1 MFSRLFIRNPVFTT
15 VIALITL
22 LLGGLTLYHLPVEL
36 YPDITPPTVVVGAS
50 YPGADAKTIA
60 DTVGSPIEQSVNGI
74 QDMLYMSS
82 KSSDNGSYT
91 LTVTFALGTDVDVAT
106 VLLQNLV
113 NNALPTLPAAVQR
126 QGVTVTKSSSS
137 ILQFI
142 CLRSPG
148 NLYDNLYLSNYA
160 SLQLVNVL
168 ARVSGVGQVTIMGAS
183 NYSMRVWLDLDKMN
197 ALGMGIDE
205 VNAAIAR
212 QNVQVAAGRIGGRP
226 SSDRQQFQFTVLT
239 QGLLDTPEA
248 FGDIIVRTGGPGRDD
263 AIRGNAARPAGVDG
277 RIVRIRDIARVELGA
292 ESYDLIARA
301 HDADAAMIAIYQQ
314 PGANAL
320 DTARAVNAA
329 MAELE
334 KDFPPGMTWSVPF
347 DATTFVSTAV
357 HQVYGTFFK
366 ATLLV
371 MLVVFVFLQN
381 VRAIIGPAIV
391 IPVTL
396 MGAFLFMGLMGFS
409 VNIITLF
416 ALVLAIGL
424 VVDDAIIV
432 VEATIRHLEKG
443 LSPQDAA
450 IRGMEDLFLSIIAV
464 TLVFASVFLP
474 AAFLGGITGQI
485 YRQFALV
492 IGGTAI
498 LSALFAVT
506 LNPTECAIWLK
517 PARPGGGRENLFF
530 RLFNRGYDALKRGVM
545 GIVSL
550 TLRAPVPAAGTYLL
564 ISGLAVW
571 GYMTLPKGFMPNED
585 QGYVMVSAQLPD
597 AAALPRTQAYMVQ
610 LERAIAGVPG
620 IRDWVVVGGTSLL
633 TGNTIPNAVT
643 AFVIFEDWSKRP
655 GISEADIIGG
665 LDRAFADLPEGR
677 TLVVPPPPIMGIGNA
692 GGFDMMVEDRK
703 NLGADALEEAVR
715 LMEQAAAERPGLR
728 GVMSLYSADTPQLY
742 VDLDRTRAMSHGLDL
757 SSVFTTLQTAL
768 GGSYINNF
776 SKFNHNYEVRVQ
788 AEERFRSRPESIA
801 ALRIVNGNGESVP
814 LGTVAEVR
822 PIVGPSLVTRYNLYS
837 SASLQGSPAPGT
849 STGTAMAIMESL
861 AQRVLPDGF
870 GYEWTTMAFQEQS
883 ASGQTGVI
891 VGLAVVLVY
900 FILSALYANW
910 ILPLAVLLV
919 IPLAVSGTVGA
930 IALRGMDVNVYVQ
943 IGLLLL
949 IAMSSKNA
957 LILVQFARRYHEEGQ
972 SVKEAALSAAQV
984 RFRPILM
991 SSLAFAVGAVPL
1003 LWATGAGAASQRCL
1017 GTAIFGGMVATA
1029 LLTVLYAPFFFTV
1042 FTRLSERFSRNG
1054 DAGPASGQP
1063 PEAAPTGK
1071 TVPEKD

>member
-22 LLGGLTLYHLPVEL
+22 LLGGITLYHLPVEL
-36 YPDITPPTVVVGAS
+36 YPDITPPTVVVSAF

-82 KSSDNGSYT
+82 KSADNGSYT
-91 LTVTFALGTDVDVAT
+91 LTVTFALGTDIDVAT

-113 NNALPTLPAAVQR
+113 NNALPTLPAAVQQ

-137 ILQFI
+137 ILQFV
-142 CLRSPG
+142 CLQSPD
-148 NLYDNLYLSNYA
+148 NAYDNLYLSNYA

-168 ARVSGVGQVTIMGAS
+168 ARVPGVGQVTIMGAS
-183 NYSMRVWLDLDKMN
+183 NYAMRVWLDLDRMN
-197 ALGMGIDE
+197 ALGVSIDE
-205 VNAAIAR
+205 VNGAIAK
-212 QNVQVAAGRIGGRP
+212 QNVQVAAGRIGGQP

-248 FGDIIVRTGGPGRDD
+248 FGNIIVRTGGSGAGNAP
-263 AIRGNAARPAGVDG
+263 RGNAAGSADGVDG

-320 DTARAVNAA
+320 DTAKAVNQVMTSLAR
-329 MAELE
+329 
-334 KDFPPGMTWSVPF
+334 DFPPGMTWNVPF
-347 DATTFVSTAV
+347 DTTTFVSTAV

-381 VRAIIGPAIV
+381 VRAVIGPAIV

-432 VEATIRHLEKG
+432 VEGTIRHLEKG

-474 AAFLGGITGQI
+474 ASFLGGITGQI

-492 IGGTAI
+492 IGCTAI

-517 PARPGGGRENLFF
+517 PAGPGDGGKNLVF
-530 RLFNRGYDALKRGVM
+530 RVFNRGYDALKRGVM
-545 GIVSL
+545 AVVSL
-550 TLRAPVPAAGTYLL
+550 TLRAPALAVATYLL

-571 GYMTLPKGFMPNED
+571 GYTALPKGFMPNED

-597 AAALPRTQAYMVQ
+597 AAALPRTQAYMAQ
-610 LERAIAGVPG
+610 LEKAIASVPG

-655 GISEADIIGG
+655 DISEADIIGG
-665 LDRAFADLPEGR
+665 LNRAFAALPEGQ

-715 LMEQAAAERPGLR
+715 LMEQAAAQRPELS
-728 GVMSLYSADTPQLY
+728 GVLSPYSADTPQLY
-742 VDLDRTRAMSHGLDL
+742 VALDRTRAMSRGLDL
-757 SSVFTTLQTAL
+757 SSVFTALQTAL

-776 SKFNHNYEVRVQ
+776 SKFNQNYEVRVQ
-788 AEERFRSRPESIA
+788 AEERFRSSPESIA
-801 ALRIVNGNGESVP
+801 ALRVVNGNGEGVP

-883 ASGQTGVI
+883 ASGQTGVL

-900 FILSALYANW
+900 LILAALYADW
-910 ILPLAVLLV
+910 ILPFSVLLV

-972 SVKEAALSAAQV
+972 SVRDAALSAARV

-1003 LWATGAGAASQRCL
+1003 LWATGAGAASQRYL

-1042 FTRLSERFSRNG
+1042 FTGLSERLRRNTDSG
-1054 DAGPASGQP
+1054 SASGQR
-1063 PEAAPTGK
+1063 
-1071 TVPEKD
+1071 D

>member
-22 LLGGLTLYHLPVEL
+22 LLGGITLYHLPVEL
-36 YPDITPPTVVVGAS
+36 YPDITPPTVVVSAF

-82 KSSDNGSYT
+82 KSADNGSYT
-91 LTVTFALGTDVDVAT
+91 LTVTFALGTDIDVAT

-113 NNALPTLPAAVQR
+113 NNALPTLPAAVQQ

-137 ILQFI
+137 ILQFV
-142 CLRSPG
+142 CLQSPD
-148 NLYDNLYLSNYA
+148 NAYDNLYLSNYA

-168 ARVSGVGQVTIMGAS
+168 ARVPGVGQVTIMGAS
-183 NYSMRVWLDLDKMN
+183 NYAMRVWLDLDRMN
-197 ALGMGIDE
+197 ALGVSIDE
-205 VNAAIAR
+205 VNGAIAK
-212 QNVQVAAGRIGGRP
+212 QNVQVAAGRIGGQP

-248 FGDIIVRTGGPGRDD
+248 FGNIIVRTGGSGAGNAP
-263 AIRGNAARPAGVDG
+263 RGNAAGSADGVDG

-320 DTARAVNAA
+320 DTAKAVNQVMTSLAR
-329 MAELE
+329 
-334 KDFPPGMTWSVPF
+334 DFPPGMTWNVPF
-347 DATTFVSTAV
+347 DTTTFVSTAV

-381 VRAIIGPAIV
+381 VRAVIGPAIV

-432 VEATIRHLEKG
+432 VEGTIRHLEKG

-474 AAFLGGITGQI
+474 ASFLGGITGQI

-492 IGGTAI
+492 IGCTAI

-517 PARPGGGRENLFF
+517 PAGPGDGGKNLVF
-530 RLFNRGYDALKRGVM
+530 RVFNRGYDALKRGVM
-545 GIVSL
+545 AVVSL
-550 TLRAPVPAAGTYLL
+550 TLRAPALAVATYLL

-571 GYMTLPKGFMPNED
+571 GYMALPKGFMPNED

-597 AAALPRTQAYMVQ
+597 AAALPRTQAYMAQ
-610 LERAIAGVPG
+610 LEKAIASVPG

-655 GISEADIIGG
+655 DISEADIIGG
-665 LDRAFADLPEGR
+665 LNRAFAALPEGQ

-715 LMEQAAAERPGLR
+715 LMEQAAAQRPELS
-728 GVMSLYSADTPQLY
+728 GVLSLYSADTPQLY
-742 VDLDRTRAMSHGLDL
+742 VALDRTRAMSRGLDL
-757 SSVFTTLQTAL
+757 SSVFTALQTAL

-776 SKFNHNYEVRVQ
+776 SKFNQNYEVRVQ
-788 AEERFRSRPESIA
+788 AEERFRSSPESIA
-801 ALRIVNGNGESVP
+801 ALRVVNGNGEGVP

-883 ASGQTGVI
+883 ASGQTGVL

-900 FILSALYANW
+900 LILAALYADW
-910 ILPLAVLLV
+910 ILPFSVLLV

-972 SVKEAALSAAQV
+972 SVRDAALSAARV

-1003 LWATGAGAASQRCL
+1003 LWATGAGAASQRYL

-1042 FTRLSERFSRNG
+1042 FTGLSERLRRNTDSG
-1054 DAGPASGQP
+1054 SASGQR
-1063 PEAAPTGK
+1063 
-1071 TVPEKD
+1071 D

>member
-22 LLGGLTLYHLPVEL
+22 LLGGITLYHLPVEL
-36 YPDITPPTVVVGAS
+36 YPDITPPTVVVSAF

-82 KSSDNGSYT
+82 KSADNGSYT
-91 LTVTFALGTDVDVAT
+91 LTVTFALGTDIDVAT

-113 NNALPTLPAAVQR
+113 NNALPTLPAAVQQ

-137 ILQFI
+137 ILQFV
-142 CLRSPG
+142 CLQSPD
-148 NLYDNLYLSNYA
+148 NAYNNLYLSNYA

-168 ARVSGVGQVTIMGAS
+168 ARVPGVGQVTIMGAS
-183 NYSMRVWLDLDKMN
+183 NYAMRVWLDLDRMN
-197 ALGMGIDE
+197 ALGVSIDE
-205 VNAAIAR
+205 VNGAIAK
-212 QNVQVAAGRIGGRP
+212 QTVQVAAGRIGGQP

-248 FGDIIVRTGGPGRDD
+248 FGNIIVRTGGSGAGNAP
-263 AIRGNAARPAGVDG
+263 RGNAAGSADGVDG

-320 DTARAVNAA
+320 DTAKAVNQVMTSLAR
-329 MAELE
+329 
-334 KDFPPGMTWSVPF
+334 DFPPGMTWNVPF
-347 DATTFVSTAV
+347 DTTTFVSTAV

-381 VRAIIGPAIV
+381 VRAVIGPAIV

-432 VEATIRHLEKG
+432 VEGTIRHLEKG

-474 AAFLGGITGQI
+474 ASFLGGITGQI

-492 IGGTAI
+492 IGCTAI

-517 PARPGGGRENLFF
+517 PAGPGDGGKNLVF
-530 RLFNRGYDALKRGVM
+530 RVFNRGYDALKRGVM
-545 GIVSL
+545 AVVSL
-550 TLRAPVPAAGTYLL
+550 TLRAPALAVATYLL

-571 GYMTLPKGFMPNED
+571 GYTALPKGFMPNED

-597 AAALPRTQAYMVQ
+597 AAALPRTQAYMAQ
-610 LERAIAGVPG
+610 LEKAIASVPG

-655 GISEADIIGG
+655 DISEADIIGG
-665 LDRAFADLPEGR
+665 LNQAFAALPEGQ

-715 LMEQAAAERPGLR
+715 LMEQAAAQRPELS
-728 GVMSLYSADTPQLY
+728 GVLSLYSADTPQLY
-742 VDLDRTRAMSHGLDL
+742 VALDRTRAMSRGLDL
-757 SSVFTTLQTAL
+757 SSVFTALQTAL

-776 SKFNHNYEVRVQ
+776 SKFNQNYEVRVQ
-788 AEERFRSRPESIA
+788 AEERFRSSPESIA
-801 ALRIVNGNGESVP
+801 ALRVVNGNGEGVP

-883 ASGQTGVI
+883 ASGQTGVL

-900 FILSALYANW
+900 LILAALYADW
-910 ILPLAVLLV
+910 ILPFSVLLV

-972 SVKEAALSAAQV
+972 SVRDAALSAARV

-1003 LWATGAGAASQRCL
+1003 LWATGAGAASQRYL

-1042 FTRLSERFSRNG
+1042 FTGLSERLRRNTDSG
-1054 DAGPASGQP
+1054 SASGQR
-1063 PEAAPTGK
+1063 
-1071 TVPEKD
+1071 D

>member
-22 LLGGLTLYHLPVEL
+22 LLGGITLYHLPVEL
-36 YPDITPPTVVVGAS
+36 YPDITPPTVVVSAF

-82 KSSDNGSYT
+82 KSADNGSYT
-91 LTVTFALGTDVDVAT
+91 LTVTFALGTDIDVAT

-113 NNALPTLPAAVQR
+113 NNALPTLPAAVQQ

-137 ILQFI
+137 ILQFV
-142 CLRSPG
+142 CLQSPD
-148 NLYDNLYLSNYA
+148 NAYDNLYLSNYA

-183 NYSMRVWLDLDKMN
+183 NYAMRVWLDLDRMN
-197 ALGMGIDE
+197 ALGVSIDE
-205 VNAAIAR
+205 VNGAIAK
-212 QNVQVAAGRIGGRP
+212 QNVQVAAGRIGGQP

-248 FGDIIVRTGGPGRDD
+248 FGNIIVRTGGSGAGNAP
-263 AIRGNAARPAGVDG
+263 RGNAAGSADGVDG

-320 DTARAVNAA
+320 DTAKAVNQVMTSLAR
-329 MAELE
+329 
-334 KDFPPGMTWSVPF
+334 DFPPGMTWNVPF
-347 DATTFVSTAV
+347 DTTTFVSTAV

-381 VRAIIGPAIV
+381 VRAVIGPAIV

-432 VEATIRHLEKG
+432 VEGTIRHLEKG

-474 AAFLGGITGQI
+474 ASFLGGITGQI

-492 IGGTAI
+492 IGCTAI

-517 PARPGGGRENLFF
+517 PAGPGDGGKNLVF
-530 RLFNRGYDALKRGVM
+530 RVFNRGYDALKRGVM
-545 GIVSL
+545 AVVSL
-550 TLRAPVPAAGTYLL
+550 TLRAPALAVATYLL

-571 GYMTLPKGFMPNED
+571 GYTALPKGFMPNED

-597 AAALPRTQAYMVQ
+597 AAALPRTQAYMAQ
-610 LERAIAGVPG
+610 LEKAIASVPG

-655 GISEADIIGG
+655 DISEADIIGG
-665 LDRAFADLPEGR
+665 LNQAFAALPEGQ

-715 LMEQAAAERPGLR
+715 LMEQAAAQRPELS
-728 GVMSLYSADTPQLY
+728 GVLSLYSADTPQLY
-742 VDLDRTRAMSHGLDL
+742 VALDRTRAMSRGLDL
-757 SSVFTTLQTAL
+757 SSVFTALQTAL

-776 SKFNHNYEVRVQ
+776 SKFNQNYEVRVQ
-788 AEERFRSRPESIA
+788 AEERFRSSPESIA
-801 ALRIVNGNGESVP
+801 ALRVVNGNGEGVP

-883 ASGQTGVI
+883 ASGQTGVL

-900 FILSALYANW
+900 LILAALYADW
-910 ILPLAVLLV
+910 ILPFSVLLV

-972 SVKEAALSAAQV
+972 SVRDAALSAARV

-1003 LWATGAGAASQRCL
+1003 LWATGAGAASQRYL

-1042 FTRLSERFSRNG
+1042 FTGLSERLRRNTDSG
-1054 DAGPASGQP
+1054 SASGQR
-1063 PEAAPTGK
+1063 
-1071 TVPEKD
+1071 D

>member
-22 LLGGLTLYHLPVEL
+22 LLGGITLYHLPVEL
-36 YPDITPPTVVVGAS
+36 YPDITPPTVVVSAF

-82 KSSDNGSYT
+82 KSADNGSYT
-91 LTVTFALGTDVDVAT
+91 LTVTFALGTDIDVAT

-113 NNALPTLPAAVQR
+113 NNALPTLPAAVQQ

-137 ILQFI
+137 ILQFV
-142 CLRSPG
+142 CLQSPD
-148 NLYDNLYLSNYA
+148 NAYDNLYLSNYA

-168 ARVSGVGQVTIMGAS
+168 ARVPGVGQVTIMGAS
-183 NYSMRVWLDLDKMN
+183 NYAMRVWLDLDRMN
-197 ALGMGIDE
+197 ALGVSIDE
-205 VNAAIAR
+205 VNGAIAK
-212 QNVQVAAGRIGGRP
+212 QNVQVAAGRIGGQP

-248 FGDIIVRTGGPGRDD
+248 FGNIIVRTGGSGAGNAP
-263 AIRGNAARPAGVDG
+263 RGNAAGSADGVDG

-320 DTARAVNAA
+320 DTAKAVNQVMTSLAR
-329 MAELE
+329 
-334 KDFPPGMTWSVPF
+334 DFPPGMTWNVPF
-347 DATTFVSTAV
+347 DTTTFVSTAV

-381 VRAIIGPAIV
+381 VRAVIGPAIV

-432 VEATIRHLEKG
+432 VEGTIRHLEKG

-474 AAFLGGITGQI
+474 ASFLGGITGQI

-492 IGGTAI
+492 IGCTAI

-517 PARPGGGRENLFF
+517 PAGPGDGGKNLVF
-530 RLFNRGYDALKRGVM
+530 RVFNRGYDALKRGVM
-545 GIVSL
+545 AVVSL
-550 TLRAPVPAAGTYLL
+550 TLRAPALAVATYLL

-571 GYMTLPKGFMPNED
+571 GYTALPKGFMPNED

-597 AAALPRTQAYMVQ
+597 AAALPRTQAYMAQ
-610 LERAIAGVPG
+610 LEKAIASVPG

-655 GISEADIIGG
+655 DISEADIIGG
-665 LDRAFADLPEGR
+665 LNQAFAALPEGQ

-715 LMEQAAAERPGLR
+715 LMEQAAAQRPELS
-728 GVMSLYSADTPQLY
+728 GVLSLYSADTPQLY
-742 VDLDRTRAMSHGLDL
+742 VALDRTRAMSRGLDL
-757 SSVFTTLQTAL
+757 SSVFTALQTAL

-776 SKFNHNYEVRVQ
+776 SKFNQNYEVRVQ
-788 AEERFRSRPESIA
+788 AEERFRSSPESIA
-801 ALRIVNGNGESVP
+801 ALRVVNGNGEGVP

-883 ASGQTGVI
+883 ASGQTGVL

-900 FILSALYANW
+900 LILAALYADW
-910 ILPLAVLLV
+910 ILPFSVLLV

-972 SVKEAALSAAQV
+972 SMRDAALSAARV

-1003 LWATGAGAASQRCL
+1003 LWATGAGAASQRYL

-1042 FTRLSERFSRNG
+1042 FTGLSERLRRNTDSG
-1054 DAGPASGQP
+1054 SASGQR
-1063 PEAAPTGK
+1063 
-1071 TVPEKD
+1071 D

>member
-22 LLGGLTLYHLPVEL
+22 LLGGITLYHLPVEL
-36 YPDITPPTVVVGAS
+36 YPDITPPTVVVSAF

-82 KSSDNGSYT
+82 KSADNGSYT
-91 LTVTFALGTDVDVAT
+91 LTVTFALGTDIDVAT

-113 NNALPTLPAAVQR
+113 NNALPTLPAAVQQ

-137 ILQFI
+137 ILQFV
-142 CLRSPG
+142 CLQSPD
-148 NLYDNLYLSNYA
+148 NAYDNLYLSNYA

-168 ARVSGVGQVTIMGAS
+168 ARGPGVGQVTIMGAS
-183 NYSMRVWLDLDKMN
+183 NYAMRVWLDLDRMN
-197 ALGMGIDE
+197 ALGVSIDE
-205 VNAAIAR
+205 VNGAIAK
-212 QNVQVAAGRIGGRP
+212 QNVQVAAGRIGGQP

-248 FGDIIVRTGGPGRDD
+248 FGNIIVRTGGSGAGNAP
-263 AIRGNAARPAGVDG
+263 RGNAAGSADGVDG

-320 DTARAVNAA
+320 DTAKAVNQVMTSLAR
-329 MAELE
+329 
-334 KDFPPGMTWSVPF
+334 DFPPGMTWNVPF
-347 DATTFVSTAV
+347 DTTTFVSTAV

-381 VRAIIGPAIV
+381 VRAVIGPAIV

-432 VEATIRHLEKG
+432 VEGTIRHLEKG

-474 AAFLGGITGQI
+474 ASFLGGITGQI

-492 IGGTAI
+492 IGCTAI

-517 PARPGGGRENLFF
+517 PAGPGDGGKNLVF
-530 RLFNRGYDALKRGVM
+530 RVFNRGYDALKRGVM
-545 GIVSL
+545 AVVSL
-550 TLRAPVPAAGTYLL
+550 TLRAPALAVATYLL

-571 GYMTLPKGFMPNED
+571 GYTALPKGFMPNED

-597 AAALPRTQAYMVQ
+597 AAALPRTQAYMAQ
-610 LERAIAGVPG
+610 LEKAIASVPG

-655 GISEADIIGG
+655 DISEADIIGG
-665 LDRAFADLPEGR
+665 LNRAFAALPEGQ

-715 LMEQAAAERPGLR
+715 LMEQAAAQRPELS
-728 GVMSLYSADTPQLY
+728 GVLSPYSADTPQLY
-742 VDLDRTRAMSHGLDL
+742 VALDRTRAMSRGLDL
-757 SSVFTTLQTAL
+757 SSVFTALQTAL

-776 SKFNHNYEVRVQ
+776 SKFNQNYEVRVQ
-788 AEERFRSRPESIA
+788 AEERFRSSPESIA
-801 ALRIVNGNGESVP
+801 ALRVVNGNGEGVP

-883 ASGQTGVI
+883 ASGQTGVL

-900 FILSALYANW
+900 LILAALYADW
-910 ILPLAVLLV
+910 ILPFSVLLV

-972 SVKEAALSAAQV
+972 SVRDAALSAARV

-1003 LWATGAGAASQRCL
+1003 LWATGAGAASQRYL

-1042 FTRLSERFSRNG
+1042 FTGLSERLRRNTDSG
-1054 DAGPASGQP
+1054 SASGQR
-1063 PEAAPTGK
+1063 
-1071 TVPEKD
+1071 D

>member
-22 LLGGLTLYHLPVEL
+22 LLGGITLYHLPVEL
-36 YPDITPPTVVVGAS
+36 YPDITPPTVVVSAF

-82 KSSDNGSYT
+82 KSADNGSYT
-91 LTVTFALGTDVDVAT
+91 LTVTFALGTDIDVAT

-113 NNALPTLPAAVQR
+113 NNALPTLPAAVQQ

-137 ILQFI
+137 ILQFV
-142 CLRSPG
+142 CLQSPD
-148 NLYDNLYLSNYA
+148 NAYNNLYLSNYA

-168 ARVSGVGQVTIMGAS
+168 ARVPGVGQVTIMGAS
-183 NYSMRVWLDLDKMN
+183 NYAMRVWLDLDRMN
-197 ALGMGIDE
+197 ALGVSIDE
-205 VNAAIAR
+205 VNGAIAK
-212 QNVQVAAGRIGGRP
+212 QTVQVAAGRIGGQP

-239 QGLLDTPEA
+239 QGLLYTPEA
-248 FGDIIVRTGGPGRDD
+248 LGYIIVRTGGSGAGNAP
-263 AIRGNAARPAGVDG
+263 RGNAAGSADGVDG

-320 DTARAVNAA
+320 DTAKAVNQVMTSLAR
-329 MAELE
+329 
-334 KDFPPGMTWSVPF
+334 DFPPGMTWNVPF
-347 DATTFVSTAV
+347 DTTTFVSTAV

-381 VRAIIGPAIV
+381 VRAVIGPAIV

-432 VEATIRHLEKG
+432 VEGTIRHLEKG

-474 AAFLGGITGQI
+474 ASFLGGITGQI

-492 IGGTAI
+492 IGCTAI

-517 PARPGGGRENLFF
+517 PAGPGDGGKNLVF
-530 RLFNRGYDALKRGVM
+530 RVFNRGYDALKRGVM
-545 GIVSL
+545 AVVSL
-550 TLRAPVPAAGTYLL
+550 TLRAPALAVATYLL

-571 GYMTLPKGFMPNED
+571 GYTALPKGFMPNED

-597 AAALPRTQAYMVQ
+597 AAALPRTQAYMAQ
-610 LERAIAGVPG
+610 LEKAIASVPG

-655 GISEADIIGG
+655 DISEADIIGG
-665 LDRAFADLPEGR
+665 LNQAFAALPEGQ

-715 LMEQAAAERPGLR
+715 LMEQAAAQRPELS
-728 GVMSLYSADTPQLY
+728 GVLSLYSADTPQLY
-742 VDLDRTRAMSHGLDL
+742 VALDRTRAMSRGLDL
-757 SSVFTTLQTAL
+757 SSVFTALQTAL

-776 SKFNHNYEVRVQ
+776 SKFNQNYEVRVQ
-788 AEERFRSRPESIA
+788 AEERFRSSPESIA
-801 ALRIVNGNGESVP
+801 ALRVVNGNGEGVP

-883 ASGQTGVI
+883 ASGQTGVL

-900 FILSALYANW
+900 LILAALYADW
-910 ILPLAVLLV
+910 ILPFSVLLV

-972 SVKEAALSAAQV
+972 SVRDAALSAARV

-1003 LWATGAGAASQRCL
+1003 LWATGAGAASQRYL

-1042 FTRLSERFSRNG
+1042 FTGLSERLRRNTDSG
-1054 DAGPASGQP
+1054 SASGQR
-1063 PEAAPTGK
+1063 
-1071 TVPEKD
+1071 D

>member
-22 LLGGLTLYHLPVEL
+22 LLGGITLYHLPVEL
-36 YPDITPPTVVVGAS
+36 YPDITPPTVVVSAF

-82 KSSDNGSYT
+82 KSADNGSYT
-91 LTVTFALGTDVDVAT
+91 LTVTFALGTDTDVAT

-113 NNALPTLPAAVQR
+113 NNALPTLPAAVQQ

-137 ILQFI
+137 ILQFV
-142 CLRSPG
+142 CLQSPD
-148 NLYDNLYLSNYA
+148 NTYDNLYLSNYA
-160 SLQLVNVL
+160 SLQIVNVL
-168 ARVSGVGQVTIMGAS
+168 ARVPGVGQVTIMGAS
-183 NYSMRVWLDLDKMN
+183 NYAMRVWLDLDKMN
-197 ALGMGIDE
+197 ALDVSIDE
-205 VNAAIAR
+205 VNGAIAK
-212 QNVQVAAGRIGGRP
+212 QNVQVAAGRIGGQP

-248 FGDIIVRTGGPGRDD
+248 FGDIIVRTGGSGSN
-263 AIRGNAARPAGVDG
+263 GARSTGGVDG
-277 RIVRIRDIARVELGA
+277 RIVRIRDVARVELGA

-301 HDADAAMIAIYQQ
+301 HNADAAMIAIYQQ

-320 DTARAVNAA
+320 DTAKAVNQA
-329 MAELE
+329 MTALAQ
-334 KDFPPGMTWSVPF
+334 DFPPGMTWNVPF
-347 DATTFVSTAV
+347 DTTTFVSTAV
-357 HQVYGTFFK
+357 HQVYRTFVK

-381 VRAIIGPAIV
+381 VRAVIGPAIV

-396 MGAFLFMGLMGFS
+396 MGAFLFMGLMDFS

-432 VEATIRHLEKG
+432 VEGTIRHLEKG

-450 IRGMEDLFLSIIAV
+450 IQGMEDLFLSIIAV

-474 AAFLGGITGQI
+474 ASFLGGITGQI

-492 IGGTAI
+492 IGCTAI

-517 PARPGGGRENLFF
+517 PAGTGGGRKNHFF
-530 RLFNRGYDALKRGVM
+530 RVFNRGYDGLKRGVM
-545 GIVSL
+545 AIVSL
-550 TLRAPVPAAGTYLL
+550 TLRAPALAAVTYLL
-564 ISGLAVW
+564 ISGFAVW
-571 GYMTLPKGFMPNED
+571 GYTTLPKGFMPNED

-597 AAALPRTQAYMVQ
+597 AAALPRTQAYMAR
-610 LERAIAGVPG
+610 LEKAIAGVPG

-665 LDRAFADLPEGR
+665 LDRAFAALPEGQ

-715 LMEQAAAERPGLR
+715 LMEQAAAQRPELR
-728 GVMSLYSADTPQLY
+728 GVMSLYSANTPQLY
-742 VDLDRTRAMSHGLDL
+742 VALDRTRAMSHGLDL
-757 SSVFTTLQTAL
+757 SSVFTAMQTAL

-776 SKFNHNYEVRVQ
+776 SKFNQNYEVRVQ
-788 AEERFRSRPESIA
+788 AEDRFRSSPDSIA
-801 ALRIVNGNGESVP
+801 ALRVVNGNGEGVP

-849 STGTAMAIMESL
+849 STGTAMTIMESL
-861 AQRVLPDGF
+861 ARRVLPDGF

-883 ASGQTGVI
+883 ASGQTGVL

-900 FILSALYANW
+900 LILAALYADW
-910 ILPLAVLLV
+910 ILPLSVLLV

-930 IALRGMDVNVYVQ
+930 IALRGMDINIYVQ

-972 SVKEAALSAAQV
+972 PLRDAALSAAQV

-1003 LWATGAGAASQRCL
+1003 LWATGAGAASQRYL

-1042 FTRLSERFSRNG
+1042 FTGLSERLRRDR
-1054 DAGPASGQP
+1054 DAGSASRQL
-1063 PEAAPTGK
+1063 
-1071 TVPEKD
+1071 D

>member
-22 LLGGLTLYHLPVEL
+22 LLGGITLYHLPVEL
-36 YPDITPPTVVVGAS
+36 YPDITPPTVVVSAF

-82 KSSDNGSYT
+82 KSADNGSYT
-91 LTVTFALGTDVDVAT
+91 LTVTFALGTDIDVAT

-113 NNALPTLPAAVQR
+113 NNALPTLPAAVQQ

-137 ILQFI
+137 ILQFV
-142 CLRSPG
+142 CLQSPD
-148 NLYDNLYLSNYA
+148 NAYDNLYLSNYA

-183 NYSMRVWLDLDKMN
+183 NYAMRVWLDLDRMN
-197 ALGMGIDE
+197 ALGVSIDE
-205 VNAAIAR
+205 VNGAIAK
-212 QNVQVAAGRIGGRP
+212 QNVQVAAGRIGGQP

-248 FGDIIVRTGGPGRDD
+248 FGNIIVRTGGSGAGNAP
-263 AIRGNAARPAGVDG
+263 RGNAAGSADGVDG

-320 DTARAVNAA
+320 DTAKAVNQVMTSLAR
-329 MAELE
+329 
-334 KDFPPGMTWSVPF
+334 DFPPGMTWNVPF
-347 DATTFVSTAV
+347 DTTTFVSTAV

-381 VRAIIGPAIV
+381 VRAVIGPAIV

-432 VEATIRHLEKG
+432 VEGTIRHLEKG

-474 AAFLGGITGQI
+474 ASFLGGITGQI

-492 IGGTAI
+492 IGCTAI

-517 PARPGGGRENLFF
+517 PAGPGDGGKNLVF
-530 RLFNRGYDALKRGVM
+530 RVFNRGYDALKRGVM
-545 GIVSL
+545 AVVSL
-550 TLRAPVPAAGTYLL
+550 TLRAPALAVATYLL

-571 GYMTLPKGFMPNED
+571 GYTALPKGFMPNED

-597 AAALPRTQAYMVQ
+597 AAALPRTQAYMAQ
-610 LERAIAGVPG
+610 LEKAIASVPG

-655 GISEADIIGG
+655 DISEADIIGG
-665 LDRAFADLPEGR
+665 LNRAFAALPEGQ

-715 LMEQAAAERPGLR
+715 LMEQAAAQRPELS
-728 GVMSLYSADTPQLY
+728 GVLSLYSADTPQLY
-742 VDLDRTRAMSHGLDL
+742 VALDRTRAMSRGLDL
-757 SSVFTTLQTAL
+757 SSVFTALQTAL

-776 SKFNHNYEVRVQ
+776 SKFNQNYEVRVQ
-788 AEERFRSRPESIA
+788 AEERFRSSPESIA
-801 ALRIVNGNGESVP
+801 ALRVVNGNGEGVP

-849 STGTAMAIMESL
+849 STGTAMEIMESL

-883 ASGQTGVI
+883 ASGQTGVL

-900 FILSALYANW
+900 LILAALYADW
-910 ILPLAVLLV
+910 ILPFSVLLV

-972 SVKEAALSAAQV
+972 SVRDAALSAARV

-1003 LWATGAGAASQRCL
+1003 LWATGAGAASQRYL

-1042 FTRLSERFSRNG
+1042 FTGLSERLRRNTDSG
-1054 DAGPASGQP
+1054 SASGQR
-1063 PEAAPTGK
+1063 
-1071 TVPEKD
+1071 D

>member
-22 LLGGLTLYHLPVEL
+22 LLGGITLYHLPVEL
-36 YPDITPPTVVVGAS
+36 YPDITPPTVVVSAF

-82 KSSDNGSYT
+82 KSADNGSYT
-91 LTVTFALGTDVDVAT
+91 LTVTFALGTDIDVAT

-113 NNALPTLPAAVQR
+113 NNALPTLPAAVQQ

-137 ILQFI
+137 ILQFV
-142 CLRSPG
+142 CLQSPD
-148 NLYDNLYLSNYA
+148 NAYDNLYLSNYA

-168 ARVSGVGQVTIMGAS
+168 ARVPGVGQVTIMGAS
-183 NYSMRVWLDLDKMN
+183 NYAMRVWLDLDRMN
-197 ALGMGIDE
+197 ALGVSIDE
-205 VNAAIAR
+205 VNGAVAK
-212 QNVQVAAGRIGGRP
+212 QNVQVAAGRIGGQP

-248 FGDIIVRTGGPGRDD
+248 FGNIIVRTGGPG
-263 AIRGNAARPAGVDG
+263 AGNVPRGNAAGYADGVDG

-320 DTARAVNAA
+320 DTARAVNQA
-329 MAELE
+329 MTSLAR
-334 KDFPPGMTWSVPF
+334 DFPPGMTWNVPF
-347 DATTFVSTAV
+347 DTTTFVSTAV

-381 VRAIIGPAIV
+381 VRAVIGPAIV

-432 VEATIRHLEKG
+432 VEGTIRHLEKG

-450 IRGMEDLFLSIIAV
+450 IRGMEDLFLSLVAV

-474 AAFLGGITGQI
+474 ASFLGGITGQI

-492 IGGTAI
+492 IGCTAI

-517 PARPGGGRENLFF
+517 PAGPRDGGKNLVF
-530 RLFNRGYDALKRGVM
+530 RVFNRGYDALKRGVM
-545 GIVSL
+545 AVVSL
-550 TLRAPVPAAGTYLL
+550 TLRAPALAVATYLL

-571 GYMTLPKGFMPNED
+571 GYTALPKGFMPNED

-597 AAALPRTQAYMVQ
+597 AAALPRTQAYMAQ
-610 LERAIAGVPG
+610 LEKAIASVPG

-643 AFVIFEDWSKRP
+643 AFVIFEDWSRRP

-665 LDRAFADLPEGR
+665 LNRAFAALPEGR

-715 LMEQAAAERPGLR
+715 LMEQAAAQRPELS
-728 GVMSLYSADTPQLY
+728 GVLSLYSADTPQLY
-742 VDLDRTRAMSHGLDL
+742 VALDRTRAMSHGLDL
-757 SSVFTTLQTAL
+757 SSVFTALQTAL

-776 SKFNHNYEVRVQ
+776 SKFNQNYEVRVQ
-788 AEERFRSRPESIA
+788 AEERFRSSPESIA
-801 ALRIVNGNGESVP
+801 ALRVVNGNGEGVP

-849 STGTAMAIMESL
+849 STGTAMAIMEGL
-861 AQRVLPDGF
+861 ARRVLPDGF

-883 ASGQTGVI
+883 ASDQTGVL

-900 FILSALYANW
+900 LILAALYADW
-910 ILPLAVLLV
+910 ILPLSVLLV

-972 SVKEAALSAAQV
+972 SLRDAALSAARV

-1003 LWATGAGAASQRCL
+1003 LWATGAGAASQRYL

-1042 FTRLSERFSRNG
+1042 FTGLSERLRRNS
-1054 DAGPASGQP
+1054 DSESVSGRR
-1063 PEAAPTGK
+1063 
-1071 TVPEKD
+1071 D

>member
-22 LLGGLTLYHLPVEL
+22 LLGGITLYHLPVEL
-36 YPDITPPTVVVGAS
+36 YPDITPPTVVVSAF

-82 KSSDNGSYT
+82 KSADNGSYT
-91 LTVTFALGTDVDVAT
+91 LTVTFALGTDIDVAT

-113 NNALPTLPAAVQR
+113 NNALPTLPAAVQQ

-137 ILQFI
+137 ILQFV
-142 CLRSPG
+142 CLQSPD
-148 NLYDNLYLSNYA
+148 NAYDNLYLSNYA

-183 NYSMRVWLDLDKMN
+183 NYAMRVWLDLDRMN
-197 ALGMGIDE
+197 ALGVSIDE
-205 VNAAIAR
+205 VNGAIAK
-212 QNVQVAAGRIGGRP
+212 QNVQVAAGRIGGQP

-248 FGDIIVRTGGPGRDD
+248 FGNIIVRTGGSGAGNAP
-263 AIRGNAARPAGVDG
+263 RGNAAGSADGVDG

-320 DTARAVNAA
+320 DTAKAVNQVMTSLAR
-329 MAELE
+329 
-334 KDFPPGMTWSVPF
+334 DFPPGMTWNVPF
-347 DATTFVSTAV
+347 DTTTFVSTAV

-381 VRAIIGPAIV
+381 VRAVIGPAIV

-432 VEATIRHLEKG
+432 VEGTIRHLEKG

-474 AAFLGGITGQI
+474 ASFLGGITGQI

-492 IGGTAI
+492 IGCTAI

-517 PARPGGGRENLFF
+517 PAGPGDGGKNLVF
-530 RLFNRGYDALKRGVM
+530 RVFNRGYDALKRGVM
-545 GIVSL
+545 AVVSL
-550 TLRAPVPAAGTYLL
+550 TLRAPALAVATYLL

-571 GYMTLPKGFMPNED
+571 GYTALPKGFMPNED

-597 AAALPRTQAYMVQ
+597 AAALPRTQAYMAQ
-610 LERAIAGVPG
+610 LEKAIASVPG

-655 GISEADIIGG
+655 DISEADIIGG
-665 LDRAFADLPEGR
+665 LNRAFAALPEGQ

-715 LMEQAAAERPGLR
+715 LMEQAAAQRPELS
-728 GVMSLYSADTPQLY
+728 GVLSLYSADTPQLY
-742 VDLDRTRAMSHGLDL
+742 VALDRTRAMSRGLDL
-757 SSVFTTLQTAL
+757 SSVFTALQTAL

-776 SKFNHNYEVRVQ
+776 SKFNQNYEVRVQ
-788 AEERFRSRPESIA
+788 AEERFRSSPESIA
-801 ALRIVNGNGESVP
+801 ALRVVNGNGEGVP

-849 STGTAMAIMESL
+849 STGTAMEIMESL

-883 ASGQTGVI
+883 ASGQTGVL

-900 FILSALYANW
+900 LILAALYADW
-910 ILPLAVLLV
+910 ILPFSVLLV

-972 SVKEAALSAAQV
+972 SVRDAALSAARV

-1003 LWATGAGAASQRCL
+1003 LWATGAGAASQRYL

-1042 FTRLSERFSRNG
+1042 FTGLSERLRRNTDLG
-1054 DAGPASGQP
+1054 SASGQR
-1063 PEAAPTGK
+1063 
-1071 TVPEKD
+1071 D

>member
-22 LLGGLTLYHLPVEL
+22 LLGGITLYHLPVEL
-36 YPDITPPTVVVGAS
+36 YPDITPPTVVVSAF

-82 KSSDNGSYT
+82 KSADNGSYT
-91 LTVTFALGTDVDVAT
+91 LTVTFALGTDTDVAT

-113 NNALPTLPAAVQR
+113 NNALPTLPAAVQQ

-137 ILQFI
+137 ILQFV
-142 CLRSPG
+142 CLQSPD
-148 NLYDNLYLSNYA
+148 NTYDNLYLSNYA
-160 SLQLVNVL
+160 SLQIVNVL
-168 ARVSGVGQVTIMGAS
+168 ARVPGVGQVTIMGAS
-183 NYSMRVWLDLDKMN
+183 NYAMRVWLDLDKMN
-197 ALGMGIDE
+197 ALDVSIDE
-205 VNAAIAR
+205 VNGAIAK
-212 QNVQVAAGRIGGRP
+212 QNVQVAAGRIGGQP

-248 FGDIIVRTGGPGRDD
+248 FGDIIVRTGGSGSN
-263 AIRGNAARPAGVDG
+263 GARSTGGVDG
-277 RIVRIRDIARVELGA
+277 RIVRIRDVARVELGA

-301 HDADAAMIAIYQQ
+301 HNADAAMIAIYQQ

-320 DTARAVNAA
+320 DTAKAVNQA
-329 MAELE
+329 MTALAQ
-334 KDFPPGMTWSVPF
+334 DFPPGMTWNVPF
-347 DATTFVSTAV
+347 DTTTFVSTAV

-381 VRAIIGPAIV
+381 VRAVIGPAIV

-396 MGAFLFMGLMGFS
+396 MGAFLFMGLMDFS

-432 VEATIRHLEKG
+432 VEGTIRHLEKG

-474 AAFLGGITGQI
+474 ASFLGGITGQI

-492 IGGTAI
+492 IGCTAI

-517 PARPGGGRENLFF
+517 PAGTGGGRKNRFF
-530 RLFNRGYDALKRGVM
+530 RVFNRGYDGLKRGVM
-545 GIVSL
+545 AIVSL
-550 TLRAPVPAAGTYLL
+550 TLRAPALAAVTYLL
-564 ISGLAVW
+564 ISGFAVW
-571 GYMTLPKGFMPNED
+571 GYTTLPKGFMPNED

-597 AAALPRTQAYMVQ
+597 AAALPRTQAYMAR
-610 LERAIAGVPG
+610 LEKAIAGVPG

-665 LDRAFADLPEGR
+665 LDRAFAALPEGQ

-715 LMEQAAAERPGLR
+715 LMEQAAAQRPELR

-742 VDLDRTRAMSHGLDL
+742 VALDRTRAMSHGLDL
-757 SSVFTTLQTAL
+757 SSVFTAMQTAL

-776 SKFNHNYEVRVQ
+776 SKFNQNYEVRVQ
-788 AEERFRSRPESIA
+788 AEDRFRSSPDSIA
-801 ALRIVNGNGESVP
+801 ALRVVNGNGEGVP

-849 STGTAMAIMESL
+849 STGTAMTIMESL
-861 AQRVLPDGF
+861 ARRVLPDGF

-883 ASGQTGVI
+883 ASGQTGVL

-900 FILSALYANW
+900 LILAALYADW
-910 ILPLAVLLV
+910 ILPLSVLLV

-930 IALRGMDVNVYVQ
+930 IALRGMDINIYVQ

-972 SVKEAALSAAQV
+972 PLRDAALSAAQV

-1003 LWATGAGAASQRCL
+1003 LWATGAGAASQRYL

-1042 FTRLSERFSRNG
+1042 FTGLSERLRRG
-1054 DAGPASGQP
+1054 RDAGSTSRQL
-1063 PEAAPTGK
+1063 
-1071 TVPEKD
+1071 D

>member
-22 LLGGLTLYHLPVEL
+22 LLGGITLYHLPVEL
-36 YPDITPPTVVVGAS
+36 YPDITPPTVVVSAF

-82 KSSDNGSYT
+82 KSADNGSYT
-91 LTVTFALGTDVDVAT
+91 LTVTFALGTDIDVAT

-113 NNALPTLPAAVQR
+113 NNALPTLPAAVQQ

-137 ILQFI
+137 ILQFV
-142 CLRSPG
+142 CLQSPD
-148 NLYDNLYLSNYA
+148 NAYDNLYLSNYA

-168 ARVSGVGQVTIMGAS
+168 ARVPGVGQVTIMGAS
-183 NYSMRVWLDLDKMN
+183 NYAMRVWLDLDRMN
-197 ALGMGIDE
+197 ALGVSIDE
-205 VNAAIAR
+205 VNGAIAK
-212 QNVQVAAGRIGGRP
+212 QNVQVAAGRIGGQP

-248 FGDIIVRTGGPGRDD
+248 FGNIIVRMGGSGADNAP
-263 AIRGNAARPAGVDG
+263 RGNAAGSADGVDG

-320 DTARAVNAA
+320 DTAKAVNQVMTSLAR
-329 MAELE
+329 
-334 KDFPPGMTWSVPF
+334 DFPPGMTWNVPF
-347 DATTFVSTAV
+347 DTTTFVSTAV

-381 VRAIIGPAIV
+381 VRAVIGPAIV

-432 VEATIRHLEKG
+432 VEGTIRHLEKG

-474 AAFLGGITGQI
+474 ASFLGGITGQI

-492 IGGTAI
+492 IGCTAI

-517 PARPGGGRENLFF
+517 PAGPGDGGKNLVF
-530 RLFNRGYDALKRGVM
+530 RVFNRGYDALKRGVM
-545 GIVSL
+545 AVVSL
-550 TLRAPVPAAGTYLL
+550 TLRAPALAVATYLL

-571 GYMTLPKGFMPNED
+571 GYMALPKGFMPNED

-597 AAALPRTQAYMVQ
+597 AAALPRTQAYMAQ
-610 LERAIAGVPG
+610 LEKAIASVPG

-655 GISEADIIGG
+655 DISEADIIGG
-665 LDRAFADLPEGR
+665 LNRAFAALPEGQ

-715 LMEQAAAERPGLR
+715 LMEQAAAQRPELS
-728 GVMSLYSADTPQLY
+728 GVLSLYSADTPQLY
-742 VDLDRTRAMSHGLDL
+742 VALDRTRAMSRGLDL
-757 SSVFTTLQTAL
+757 SSVFTALQTAL

-776 SKFNHNYEVRVQ
+776 SKFNQNYEVRVQ
-788 AEERFRSRPESIA
+788 AEERFRSSPESIA
-801 ALRIVNGNGESVP
+801 ALRVVNGNGEGVP

-883 ASGQTGVI
+883 ASGQTGVL

-900 FILSALYANW
+900 LILAALYADW
-910 ILPLAVLLV
+910 ILPFSVLLV

-972 SVKEAALSAAQV
+972 SVRDAALSAARV

-1003 LWATGAGAASQRCL
+1003 LWATGAGAASQRYL

-1042 FTRLSERFSRNG
+1042 FTGLSERLRRNTDSG
-1054 DAGPASGQP
+1054 SASGQR
-1063 PEAAPTGK
+1063 
-1071 TVPEKD
+1071 D

>member
-22 LLGGLTLYHLPVEL
+22 LLGGITLYHLPVEL
-36 YPDITPPTVVVGAS
+36 YPDITPPTVVVSAF

-82 KSSDNGSYT
+82 KSADNGSYT
-91 LTVTFALGTDVDVAT
+91 LTVTFALGTDTDVAT

-113 NNALPTLPAAVQR
+113 NNALPTLPAAVQQ

-137 ILQFI
+137 ILQFV
-142 CLRSPG
+142 CLQSPD
-148 NLYDNLYLSNYA
+148 NTYDNLYLSNYA
-160 SLQLVNVL
+160 SLQIVNVL
-168 ARVSGVGQVTIMGAS
+168 ARGPGVGQVTIMGAS
-183 NYSMRVWLDLDKMN
+183 NYAMRVWLDLDKMN
-197 ALGMGIDE
+197 ALDVSIDE
-205 VNAAIAR
+205 VNGAIAK
-212 QNVQVAAGRIGGRP
+212 QNVQVAAGRIGGQP

-248 FGDIIVRTGGPGRDD
+248 FGDIIVRTGGSGSN
-263 AIRGNAARPAGVDG
+263 GARSTGGVDG
-277 RIVRIRDIARVELGA
+277 RIVRIRDVARVELGA

-301 HDADAAMIAIYQQ
+301 HNADAAMIAIYQQ

-320 DTARAVNAA
+320 DTAKAVNQA
-329 MAELE
+329 MTALAQ
-334 KDFPPGMTWSVPF
+334 DFPPGMTWNVPF
-347 DATTFVSTAV
+347 DTTTFVSTAV

-381 VRAIIGPAIV
+381 VRAVIGPAIV

-396 MGAFLFMGLMGFS
+396 MGAFLFMGLMDFS

-432 VEATIRHLEKG
+432 VEGTIRHLEKG

-450 IRGMEDLFLSIIAV
+450 IQGMEDLFLSIIAV

-474 AAFLGGITGQI
+474 ASFLGGITGQI

-492 IGGTAI
+492 IGCTAI

-517 PARPGGGRENLFF
+517 PAGTGGGRKNHFF
-530 RLFNRGYDALKRGVM
+530 RVFNRGYDGLKRGVM
-545 GIVSL
+545 AIVSL
-550 TLRAPVPAAGTYLL
+550 TLRAPALAAVTYLL
-564 ISGLAVW
+564 ISGFAVW
-571 GYMTLPKGFMPNED
+571 GYTTLPKGFMPNED

-597 AAALPRTQAYMVQ
+597 AAALPRTQAYMAR
-610 LERAIAGVPG
+610 LEKAIAGVPG

-665 LDRAFADLPEGR
+665 LDRAFAALPEGQ

-715 LMEQAAAERPGLR
+715 LMEQAAAQRPELR
-728 GVMSLYSADTPQLY
+728 GVMSLYSANTPQLY
-742 VDLDRTRAMSHGLDL
+742 VALDRTRAMSHGLDL
-757 SSVFTTLQTAL
+757 SSVFTAMQTAL

-776 SKFNHNYEVRVQ
+776 SKFNQNYEVRVQ
-788 AEERFRSRPESIA
+788 AEDRFRSSPDSIA
-801 ALRIVNGNGESVP
+801 ALRVVNGNGEGVP

-849 STGTAMAIMESL
+849 STGTAMTIMESL
-861 AQRVLPDGF
+861 ARRVLPDGF

-883 ASGQTGVI
+883 ASGQTGVL

-900 FILSALYANW
+900 LILAALYADW
-910 ILPLAVLLV
+910 ILPLSVLLV

-930 IALRGMDVNVYVQ
+930 IALRGMDINIYVQ

-972 SVKEAALSAAQV
+972 PLRDAALSAAQV

-1003 LWATGAGAASQRCL
+1003 LWATGAGAASQRYL

-1042 FTRLSERFSRNG
+1042 FTGLSERLRRDR
-1054 DAGPASGQP
+1054 DAGSASRQL
-1063 PEAAPTGK
+1063 
-1071 TVPEKD
+1071 D

>member
-15 VIALITL
+15 VIALIML
-22 LLGGLTLYHLPVEL
+22 LLGGITLYHLPVEL
-36 YPDITPPTVVVGAS
+36 YPDITPPTVVVSAF

-82 KSSDNGSYT
+82 KSADNGSYT
-91 LTVTFALGTDVDVAT
+91 LTVTFALGTDIDVAT

-113 NNALPTLPAAVQR
+113 NNALPTLPAAVQQ

-137 ILQFI
+137 ILQFV
-142 CLRSPG
+142 CLQSPD
-148 NLYDNLYLSNYA
+148 NAYDNLYLSNYA

-168 ARVSGVGQVTIMGAS
+168 ARVPGVGQVTIMGAS
-183 NYSMRVWLDLDKMN
+183 NYAMRVWLDLDRMN
-197 ALGMGIDE
+197 ALGVSIDE
-205 VNAAIAR
+205 VNGAIAK
-212 QNVQVAAGRIGGRP
+212 QNVQVAAGRIGGQP

-248 FGDIIVRTGGPGRDD
+248 FGNIIVRTGGSGADNAP
-263 AIRGNAARPAGVDG
+263 RGNAAGSADGVDG

-320 DTARAVNAA
+320 DTAKAVNQVMTSLAR
-329 MAELE
+329 
-334 KDFPPGMTWSVPF
+334 DFPPGMTWNVPF
-347 DATTFVSTAV
+347 DTTTFVSTAV

-381 VRAIIGPAIV
+381 VRAVIGPAIV

-432 VEATIRHLEKG
+432 VEGTIRHLEKG

-474 AAFLGGITGQI
+474 ASFLGGITGQI

-492 IGGTAI
+492 IGCTAI

-517 PARPGGGRENLFF
+517 PAGPGDGGKNLVF
-530 RLFNRGYDALKRGVM
+530 RVFNRGYDALKRGVM
-545 GIVSL
+545 AVVSL
-550 TLRAPVPAAGTYLL
+550 TLRAPALAVATYLL

-571 GYMTLPKGFMPNED
+571 GYTALPKGFMPNED

-597 AAALPRTQAYMVQ
+597 AAALPRTQAYMAQ
-610 LERAIAGVPG
+610 LEKAIASVPG

-655 GISEADIIGG
+655 DISEADIIGG
-665 LDRAFADLPEGR
+665 LNRAFAALPEGQ

-715 LMEQAAAERPGLR
+715 LMEQAAAQRPELS
-728 GVMSLYSADTPQLY
+728 GVLSLYSADTPQLY
-742 VDLDRTRAMSHGLDL
+742 VALDRTRAMSRGLDL
-757 SSVFTTLQTAL
+757 SSVFTALQTAL

-776 SKFNHNYEVRVQ
+776 SKFNQNYEVRVQ
-788 AEERFRSRPESIA
+788 AEERFRSSPESIA
-801 ALRIVNGNGESVP
+801 ALRVVNGNGEGVP

-883 ASGQTGVI
+883 ASGQTGVL

-900 FILSALYANW
+900 LILAALYADW
-910 ILPLAVLLV
+910 ILPFSVLLV

-972 SVKEAALSAAQV
+972 SVRDAALSAARV

-1003 LWATGAGAASQRCL
+1003 LWATGAGAASQRYL

-1042 FTRLSERFSRNG
+1042 FTGLSERLRRNTDSG
-1054 DAGPASGQP
+1054 SASGQR
-1063 PEAAPTGK
+1063 
-1071 TVPEKD
+1071 D

>member
-22 LLGGLTLYHLPVEL
+22 LLGGITLYHLPVEL
-36 YPDITPPTVVVGAS
+36 YPDITPPTVVVSAF

-82 KSSDNGSYT
+82 KSADNGSYT
-91 LTVTFALGTDVDVAT
+91 LTVTFALGTDTDVAT

-113 NNALPTLPAAVQR
+113 NNALPTLPAAVQQ

-137 ILQFI
+137 ILQFV
-142 CLRSPG
+142 CLQSPD
-148 NLYDNLYLSNYA
+148 NTYDNLYLSNYA
-160 SLQLVNVL
+160 SLQIVNVL
-168 ARVSGVGQVTIMGAS
+168 ARVPGVGQVTIMGAS
-183 NYSMRVWLDLDKMN
+183 NYAMRVWLDLDKMN
-197 ALGMGIDE
+197 ALDVSIDE
-205 VNAAIAR
+205 VNGAIAK
-212 QNVQVAAGRIGGRP
+212 QNVQVAAGRIGGQP

-248 FGDIIVRTGGPGRDD
+248 FGDIIVRTGGSGSN
-263 AIRGNAARPAGVDG
+263 GARSTGGVDG
-277 RIVRIRDIARVELGA
+277 RIVRIRDVARVELGA

-301 HDADAAMIAIYQQ
+301 HNADAAMIAIYQQ

-320 DTARAVNAA
+320 DTAKAVNQA
-329 MAELE
+329 MTALAQ
-334 KDFPPGMTWSVPF
+334 DFPPGMTWNVPF
-347 DATTFVSTAV
+347 DTTTFVSTAV

-381 VRAIIGPAIV
+381 VRAVIGPAIV

-396 MGAFLFMGLMGFS
+396 MGAFLFMGLMDFS

-432 VEATIRHLEKG
+432 VEGTIRHLEKG

-450 IRGMEDLFLSIIAV
+450 IQGMEDLFLSIIAV

-474 AAFLGGITGQI
+474 ASFLGGITGQI

-492 IGGTAI
+492 IGCTAI

-517 PARPGGGRENLFF
+517 PAGTGGGRKNHFF
-530 RLFNRGYDALKRGVM
+530 RVFNRGYDGLKRGVM
-545 GIVSL
+545 AIVSL
-550 TLRAPVPAAGTYLL
+550 TLRAPALAAVTYLL
-564 ISGLAVW
+564 ISGFAVW
-571 GYMTLPKGFMPNED
+571 GYTTLPKGFMPNED

-597 AAALPRTQAYMVQ
+597 AAALPRTQAYMAR
-610 LERAIAGVPG
+610 LEKAIAGVPG

-665 LDRAFADLPEGR
+665 LDRAFAALPEGQ

-715 LMEQAAAERPGLR
+715 LMEQAAAQRPELR
-728 GVMSLYSADTPQLY
+728 GVMSLYSANTPQLY
-742 VDLDRTRAMSHGLDL
+742 VALDRTRAMSHGLDL
-757 SSVFTTLQTAL
+757 SSVFTAMQTAL

-776 SKFNHNYEVRVQ
+776 SKFNQNYEVRVQ
-788 AEERFRSRPESIA
+788 AEDRFRSSPDSIA
-801 ALRIVNGNGESVP
+801 ALRVVNGNGEGVP

-849 STGTAMAIMESL
+849 STGTAMTIMESL
-861 AQRVLPDGF
+861 ARRVLPDGF

-883 ASGQTGVI
+883 ASGQTGVL

-900 FILSALYANW
+900 LILAALYADW
-910 ILPLAVLLV
+910 ILPLSVLLV

-930 IALRGMDVNVYVQ
+930 IALRGMDINIYVQ

-972 SVKEAALSAAQV
+972 PLRDAALSAAQV

-1003 LWATGAGAASQRCL
+1003 LWATGAGAASQRYL

-1042 FTRLSERFSRNG
+1042 FTGLSERLRRDR
-1054 DAGPASGQP
+1054 DAGSASRQL
-1063 PEAAPTGK
+1063 
-1071 TVPEKD
+1071 D

>member
-22 LLGGLTLYHLPVEL
+22 LLGGITLYHLPVEL
-36 YPDITPPTVVVGAS
+36 YPDITPPTVVVSAF

-82 KSSDNGSYT
+82 KSADNGSYT
-91 LTVTFALGTDVDVAT
+91 LTVTFALGTDIDVAT

-113 NNALPTLPAAVQR
+113 NNALPTLPAAVQQ

-137 ILQFI
+137 ILQFV
-142 CLRSPG
+142 CLQSPD
-148 NLYDNLYLSNYA
+148 NAYNNLYLSNYA

-168 ARVSGVGQVTIMGAS
+168 ARVPGVGQVTIMGAS
-183 NYSMRVWLDLDKMN
+183 NYAMRVWLDLDRMN
-197 ALGMGIDE
+197 ALGVSIDE
-205 VNAAIAR
+205 VNGAIAK
-212 QNVQVAAGRIGGRP
+212 QNVQVAAGRIGGQP

-248 FGDIIVRTGGPGRDD
+248 FGNIIVRTGGSGAGNAP
-263 AIRGNAARPAGVDG
+263 RGNAAGSADGVDG

-320 DTARAVNAA
+320 DTAKAVNQVMTSLAR
-329 MAELE
+329 
-334 KDFPPGMTWSVPF
+334 DFPPGMTWNVPF
-347 DATTFVSTAV
+347 DTTTFVSTAV

-381 VRAIIGPAIV
+381 VRAVIGPAIV

-432 VEATIRHLEKG
+432 VEGTIRHLEKG

-474 AAFLGGITGQI
+474 ASFLGGITGQI

-492 IGGTAI
+492 IGCTAI

-517 PARPGGGRENLFF
+517 PAGPGDGGKNLVF
-530 RLFNRGYDALKRGVM
+530 RVFNRGYDALKRGVM
-545 GIVSL
+545 AVVSL
-550 TLRAPVPAAGTYLL
+550 TLRAPALAVATYLL

-571 GYMTLPKGFMPNED
+571 GYTALPKGFMPNED

-597 AAALPRTQAYMVQ
+597 AAALPRTQAYMAQ
-610 LERAIAGVPG
+610 LEKAIASVPG

-655 GISEADIIGG
+655 DISEADIIGG
-665 LDRAFADLPEGR
+665 LNRAFAALPEGQ

-715 LMEQAAAERPGLR
+715 LMEQAAAQRPELS
-728 GVMSLYSADTPQLY
+728 GVLSLYSADTPQLY
-742 VDLDRTRAMSHGLDL
+742 VALDRTRAMSRGLDL
-757 SSVFTTLQTAL
+757 SSVFTALQTAL

-776 SKFNHNYEVRVQ
+776 SKFNQNYEVRVQ
-788 AEERFRSRPESIA
+788 AEERFRSSPESIA
-801 ALRIVNGNGESVP
+801 ALRVVNGNGEGVP

-849 STGTAMAIMESL
+849 STGTAMEIMESL

-883 ASGQTGVI
+883 ASGQTGVL

-900 FILSALYANW
+900 LILAALYADW
-910 ILPLAVLLV
+910 ILPFSVLLV

-972 SVKEAALSAAQV
+972 SVRDAALSAARV

-1003 LWATGAGAASQRCL
+1003 LWATGAGAASQRYL

-1042 FTRLSERFSRNG
+1042 FTGLSERLRRNTDSG
-1054 DAGPASGQP
+1054 SASGQR
-1063 PEAAPTGK
+1063 
-1071 TVPEKD
+1071 D